1 MKEALHRHFLRIKK
15 GELEYPDICF
25 IDGGVGQV
33 NIALDVMDT
42 LEISDVN
49 IIGVSKGKARKAGE
63 EKIIVDSGKKKIT
76 LPNNS
81 LALHL
86 IQQIRDEAHR
96 FAITGH
102 RKRRDKSKFKSP
114 LEEIPG
120 LGPKR
125 KQILLKH
132 FGGLQ
137 GVLNAGEDEIKK
149 IPGINKTLAEAIY
162 YRFHNN

>member
-1 MKEALHRHFLRIKK
+1 MFVA
-15 GELEYPDICF
+15 
-25 IDGGVGQV
+25 
-33 NIALDVMDT
+33 
-42 LEISDVN
+42 
-49 IIGVSKGKARKAGE
+49 
-63 EKIIVDSGKKKIT
+63 
-76 LPNNS
+76 
-81 LALHL
+81 
-86 IQQIRDEAHR
+86 
-96 FAITGH
+96 
-102 RKRRDKSKFKSP
+102 SKFKSP

-162 YRFHNN
+162 FRFDES